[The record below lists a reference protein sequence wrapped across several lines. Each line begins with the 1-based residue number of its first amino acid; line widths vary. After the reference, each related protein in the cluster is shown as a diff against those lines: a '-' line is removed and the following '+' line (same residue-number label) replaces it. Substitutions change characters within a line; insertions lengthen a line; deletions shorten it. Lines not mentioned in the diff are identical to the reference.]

1 LTCIKSNLAKVA
13 KCHLL
18 DLGQIKLSFVVFGDL
33 RMKKLLIAS
42 AALAMVAG
50 TAQAQSTVTVYG
62 SIDTG
67 YSSVESNVKTIATG
81 ASVKTTQAGI
91 QQSSDVTSRWGMR
104 GSEDLGGGL
113 KANFVVET
121 GIGTG
126 TNAGSNAT
134 SPATN
139 FDPKA
144 AQNSNTSATGGW
156 VNTTVLGNRAMWA
169 GISTAGGLEVR
180 GGWQNQFIRDIA
192 TTYNSNGTTNVVGD
206 LLAGNSSV
214 FADRHNAISVT
225 QTMGALKFGVAMTG
239 KTTEETGK
247 ADVDAGKGYELM
259 ANYAAGKFALGG
271 AYRKV
276 DSSALA
282 VTQADKAKAADTLVG
297 TTAGTFQANEFTAAP
312 ATNRETETTVIGTSY
327 DFGIVKAFAAYG
339 TQDVKESIA
348 NTKTERE
355 VTTVGVNG
363 NVNANTRLFATYS
376 TGETKESLTAAAR
389 DIDGF
394 VFGARYSLS
403 KRTTAYAVYGEA
415 DIDTGAAATATTN
428 TKVKQY
434 AIGLNHA
441 F

>member
-1 LTCIKSNLAKVA
+1 
-13 KCHLL
+13 
-18 DLGQIKLSFVVFGDL
+18 
-33 RMKKLLIAS
+33 MKKLLIAS

-81 ASVKTTQAGI
+81 ASVKTTVTGI

-113 KANFVVET
+113 KANFNVET

-126 TNAGSNAT
+126 TNAASGAT
-134 SPATN
+134 FGAA
-139 FDPKA
+139 A
-144 AQNSNTSATGGW
+144 AQNSNTDAAGGW

-180 GGWQNQFIRDIA
+180 GGLQNQFIRDIA
-192 TTYNSNGTTNVVGD
+192 LAYNSNGTTNVVGD

-214 FADRHNAISVT
+214 FANRHNAISVT
-225 QTMGALKFGVAMTG
+225 QTMGAVKFGAAMTG
-239 KTTEETGK
+239 KTQEETGK
-247 ADVDAGKGYELM
+247 TDVDSGKGYELM
-259 ANYAAGKFALGG
+259 ANYSAGNFALGG

-276 DSSALA
+276 DTS
-282 VTQADKAKAADTLVG
+282 VAAIAYAAPTTGNG
-297 TTAGTFQANEFTAAP
+297 TTTVSTLGTAAAA
-312 ATNRETETTVIGTSY
+312 ATNTEFETTVIGASY
-327 DFGIVKAFAAYG
+327 NFGIVKAFASYG
-339 TQDVKESIA
+339 TQDTVESIG

-363 NVNANTRLFATYS
+363 NVTPATKLFATYS
-376 TGETKESLTAAAR
+376 TGETKSAATASAR
-389 DIDGF
+389 DTDGF
-394 VFGARYSLS
+394 VLGARYSLS
-403 KRTTAYAVYGEA
+403 KRTTAYAIYGEA
-415 DIDTGAAATATTN
+415 DIDTGANATATTN